1 MRPLDR
7 TADGWRD
14 RWLGEVYQTR
24 MQFVNAVF
32 RQKYEHEYAYDTE
45 TLVLIVREAGFA
57 DAIVQQFGISID
69 PKMAPDSNERQ
80 TESSIG
86 FSFST
91 HLETQ
96 TAIFGVPPP

>member
-32 RQKYEHEYAYDTE
+32 RHKYAYDTE

-69 PKMAPDSNERQ
+69 PKMARIA
-80 TESSIG
+80 TRGRRKARLVFLFRLI
-86 FSFST
+86 
-91 HLETQ
+91 
-96 TAIFGVPPP
+96 

>member
-1 MRPLDR
+1 
-7 TADGWRD
+7 
-14 RWLGEVYQTR
+14 
-24 MQFVNAVF
+24 
-32 RQKYEHEYAYDTE
+32 
-45 TLVLIVREAGFA
+45 LVLIVREAGFA

-96 TAIFGVPPP
+96 TTISWRATSVITPTNRIGHGGL